1 MSSSR
6 PWVPCFFPPLGISV
20 LVSSKSDVKVYNAQT
35 GVLEKEACLLTGS
48 NVKDICMCVG
58 YFTNERLVIAGGTEI
73 NARRHLNESILLQGF
88 LNRRIQH
95 KSDEISLELDSQQ
108 SSVLELFL
116 FKNDY
121 SLTDFE
127 ELTFETLNGRSPKWK
142 TFTITG
148 SYEHIY
154 YLVNHLLHMCS
165 HENHSVDPLYRS
177 MLHRLIRIALDS
189 DSILFYTAKREP
201 LTMQCEAHRRLTFA
215 HWPHMDYQWA
225 TPSALAEAGFYF
237 PFKYPLD
244 IVYCFECLINLASW
258 EPTDEPWSEHIRHSS
273 SCSFVSSPNLKS
285 IPSVVSWATETAQTQ
300 TISNEPITVLTT
312 TSSKD
317 FIATS
322 TVNGGITIWDLSYFN
337 RRTLEFNLVDV
348 LNASILDVSKRV
360 NKSQLEVHCG
370 CLLVSN
376 AAYLPELIC
385 LPKPPKLHHLILACC
400 LPNSVYNELKC
411 TLNKNSST
419 TTTAATAVNS
429 FGSHKLCLL
438 ILQLTPLNSEQL
450 MWLSD
455 TLSAP
460 TSVKSFVYSSTI
472 SGANIF
478 SLHSVPVNLMKF
490 LPLIGTVGHTVEDDE
505 EEDDDEEEEE
515 AEEGGDD
522 YDGVNGDGDDDDY
535 DDELA
540 EIDSNETESQNANL
554 LVDDV
559 TLSPPIS
566 SGEAT
571 MTQSPSTSQVDL
583 NQPVEDGL
591 YKYLALSNVIDE
603 SVSFKVM
610 DCQKITSNDNNDASK
625 LKSSSKPFFSSPSQS
640 PSPSSPIKQQSNPTE
655 ATTITTTTDDI
666 LSDCHSKRITDKLP
680 TLIGII
686 HLSDINNPT
695 DTDVQKLNLKV
706 LKISPVVGLP
716 TSMNHANRSTT
727 SSPQGILVCCG
738 TELSSLSGDDDDDIH
753 HNDTA
758 ENQHQSTENG
768 DLFLFEYKAGA
779 VDWNASHSVLSE
791 NPLLHIQ
798 LPGNYCPI
806 EMDVLS
812 NDNND
817 LQYCCCSNPLNN
829 IIQLPIEYYSVK
841 QDNQIKRDAKF
852 TLQSFIDCTSGDLS
866 MCCFLLTISGSLL
879 QVNFYNDFSCL
890 IQLLISDP
898 ISCIDEDIQQKN
910 EKTDEETTSVNVH
923 RIQFNAFTYCTGLGN
938 LCLCTVDGQ
947 MCIYQLYNQELFKY
961 DMNKEKRIT
970 LKSSAS
976 SVNIKKSKTSSS
988 IIDNTSITSCS
999 LSDLYAYCNSP
1010 IDQCIILHQLIQ
1022 TIPVD
1027 AQIQINFPDRIGW
1040 YEVDLFRSIIS
1051 PSPSDGRI
1059 NNTRFEKKDMLT
1071 DDQDP
1076 KISSSSNDNE
1086 TIHILS
1092 RLVTRYLQLEG
1103 CDSSNKSKLT
1113 TSTTNN
1119 LPVALKCAS
1128 LAVQLSLSGGLSA
1141 RLWEFNI
1148 KNWVAYQ
1155 ALMKHPSPERSANT
1169 MTDEQTT
1176 LPCKINSTAYSKMN
1190 TSSEYVLDISLPR
1203 VCSLS
1208 HFVFHSTMKPY
1219 EKTKSRQKC
1228 I

>member
-1 MSSSR
+1 MAYEPR
-6 PWVPCFFPPLGISV
+6 WVTGNHGNAALLPCGLD
-20 LVSSKSDVKVYNAQT
+20 SKSKAQ
-35 GVLEKEACLLTGS
+35 
-48 NVKDICMCVG
+48 
-58 YFTNERLVIAGGTEI
+58 
-73 NARRHLNESILLQGF
+73 
-88 LNRRIQH
+88 
-95 KSDEISLELDSQQ
+95 
-108 SSVLELFL
+108 
-116 FKNDY
+116 
-121 SLTDFE
+121 
-127 ELTFETLNGRSPKWK
+127 
-142 TFTITG
+142 
-148 SYEHIY
+148 
-154 YLVNHLLHMCS
+154 
-165 HENHSVDPLYRS
+165 
-177 MLHRLIRIALDS
+177 
-189 DSILFYTAKREP
+189 
-201 LTMQCEAHRRLTFA
+201 
-215 HWPHMDYQWA
+215 
-225 TPSALAEAGFYF
+225 
-237 PFKYPLD
+237 
-244 IVYCFECLINLASW
+244 
-258 EPTDEPWSEHIRHSS
+258 
-273 SCSFVSSPNLKS
+273 
-285 IPSVVSWATETAQTQ
+285 
-300 TISNEPITVLTT
+300 
-312 TSSKD
+312 
-317 FIATS
+317 
-322 TVNGGITIWDLSYFN
+322 
-337 RRTLEFNLVDV
+337 
-348 LNASILDVSKRV
+348 
-360 NKSQLEVHCG
+360 
-370 CLLVSN
+370 
-376 AAYLPELIC
+376 
-385 LPKPPKLHHLILACC
+385 
-400 LPNSVYNELKC
+400 
-411 TLNKNSST
+411 
-419 TTTAATAVNS
+419 
-429 FGSHKLCLL
+429 
-438 ILQLTPLNSEQL
+438 
-450 MWLSD
+450 
-455 TLSAP
+455 
-460 TSVKSFVYSSTI
+460 
-472 SGANIF
+472 
-478 SLHSVPVNLMKF
+478 
-490 LPLIGTVGHTVEDDE
+490 
-505 EEDDDEEEEE
+505 
-515 AEEGGDD
+515 
-522 YDGVNGDGDDDDY
+522 
-535 DDELA
+535 
-540 EIDSNETESQNANL
+540 
-554 LVDDV
+554 
-559 TLSPPIS
+559 
-566 SGEAT
+566 
-571 MTQSPSTSQVDL
+571 
-583 NQPVEDGL
+583 
-591 YKYLALSNVIDE
+591 
-603 SVSFKVM
+603 
-610 DCQKITSNDNNDASK
+610 
-625 LKSSSKPFFSSPSQS
+625 
-640 PSPSSPIKQQSNPTE
+640 
-655 ATTITTTTDDI
+655 
-666 LSDCHSKRITDKLP
+666 
-680 TLIGII
+680 
-686 HLSDINNPT
+686 
-695 DTDVQKLNLKV
+695 
-706 LKISPVVGLP
+706 
-716 TSMNHANRSTT
+716 
-727 SSPQGILVCCG
+727 
-738 TELSSLSGDDDDDIH
+738 
-753 HNDTA
+753 
-758 ENQHQSTENG
+758 
-768 DLFLFEYKAGA
+768 YKAGA

-1203 VCSLS
+1203 
-1208 HFVFHSTMKPY
+1208 
-1219 EKTKSRQKC
+1219 KTKKPPKVYITLLRKYISSNSSNFMHQSTSKINTDPSDLNNPPSDLDHSLVVEDLTAPYIDDLEYDCTVDKLSTSLKSKSEPVSNFDDEFLSKYLKVPGRFHQVPTQNLSSERLRELSANIIAGPYLLSDFLDVHGRYCCMPLTSSELIKCCSRLFALHIK
-1228 I
+1228 IVLPETEVRVPLEILLFLSIFLFTEEIL